1 MPLPRAL
8 LLMPM
13 PATLPIP
20 PTATTLVRG
29 LLRLTRLTLSTDTES
44 PLDLALGS
52 NQSPRDWMP
61 LPRALLLMPMPA
73 TLPIPP
79 MATTLVSGLLR
90 LTRLTLPTDTESPL
104 DLALGSTPSPRD
116 WMPLPRALLLM
127 PMSAM
132 LPIPPT
138 ATTLVRG
145 PLRLTLLTLP
155 TDTESPLDPALDS
168 TPSPRDWMPLPR
180 DSPLTPMLAMLV
192 LLVILSMASKSL
204 TNKIR

>member
-1 MPLPRAL
+1 
-8 LLMPM
+8 MPM

-29 LLRLTRLTLSTDTES
+29 LLRLTL
-44 PLDLALGS
+44 
-52 NQSPRDWMP
+52 
-61 LPRALLLMPMPA
+61 
-73 TLPIPP
+73 
-79 MATTLVSGLLR
+79 
-90 LTRLTLPTDTESPL
+90 LTLPTDTESPL
-104 DLALGSTPSPRD
+104 DLALGSTPSPRA

-127 PMSAM
+127 PM
-132 LPIPPT
+132 PPT

-145 PLRLTLLTLP
+145 LLRLTQLTLP
-155 TDTESPLDPALDS
+155 TDTESPLDLALDS

-192 LLVILSMASKSL
+192 ILSMASKSL

>member
-1 MPLPRAL
+1 M
-8 LLMPM
+8 
-13 PATLPIP
+13 
-20 PTATTLVRG
+20 G
-29 LLRLTRLTLSTDTES
+29 
-44 PLDLALGS
+44 
-52 NQSPRDWMP
+52 
-61 LPRALLLMPMPA
+61 PRALLLMPMPA

-79 MATTLVSGLLR
+79 MATTLVRGLLR

-104 DLALGSTPSPRD
+104 DLALDSTPSPRA
-116 WMPLPRALLLM
+116 WMPLPRDMPLLPM
-127 PMSAM
+127 PAT

-145 PLRLTLLTLP
+145 LLRLTLLTLP

-192 LLVILSMASKSL
+192 ILSMASKSL